1 MIDGLHVACM
11 FNCIALQNLFSQR
24 LIMIYV
30 VLPLQDASVTTVAQE
45 VPYLDMVIDETL
57 RLYPPSPKYV
67 MMCIKMRVSVP

>member
-1 MIDGLHVACM
+1 M
-11 FNCIALQNLFSQR
+11 FNFIALQNLFSQR

-67 MMCIKMRVSVP
+67 INCIRTFS

>member
-11 FNCIALQNLFSQR
+11 FTFIALQNLFSQT

-67 MMCIKMRVSVP
+67 MMCIGTFS